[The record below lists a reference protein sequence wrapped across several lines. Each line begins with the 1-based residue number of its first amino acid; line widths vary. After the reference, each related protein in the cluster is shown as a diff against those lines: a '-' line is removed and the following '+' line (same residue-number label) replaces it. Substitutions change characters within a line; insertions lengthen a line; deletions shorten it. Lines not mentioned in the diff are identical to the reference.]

1 MNPSLSPSRRFTRRL
16 LALAAVLALG
26 ACAQVDIDRELADLN
41 PPVPGL
47 ARGDV
52 TLVRDAPSR
61 AAREDLAARL
71 LSQPLGQDDA
81 VRLALVHSPDLQ
93 VLLAE
98 HWQEMAA
105 ADASRRPLNPLL
117 SLERVRS
124 GDELEIGRLVSV
136 GLLDLLTLPL
146 RGELA
151 QQRQAQ
157 ARVRLAQA
165 VVDHAGATRQAWVR
179 AVAAAQTLGYAR
191 QVHEAAQ
198 ASAELARR
206 MQAVGNFS
214 ALQRA
219 RQQAFHADAAARLAQ
234 AQHAATAARE
244 ALVRQLGLDEAQA
257 ARLRL
262 PARLPDLPAQPRQAA
277 EVASQA
283 REQRLDW
290 QMARLQLDAAGRA
303 QRLELLH
310 RLVDV
315 DVGVRRDTRFHG
327 AERSTAQG
335 VELEVR
341 LPLFDWG
348 QAQRQAMSAQSVAA
362 AHRYDAVARS
372 AASQL
377 REGYS
382 AYRTAWDIARHYRDE
397 IVPLRQSM
405 SQENLLRYSG
415 MFIGVFELLADTR
428 EQIAS
433 VMAAIEAQQQFWL
446 ADAALSA
453 ALVGRPLNASAP
465 TAPGGVA
472 AAGAGA
478 AH

>member
-1 MNPSLSPSRRFTRRL
+1 MKAPLFPDRPPVRRM
-16 LALAAVLALG
+16 LALAMALLLG
-26 ACAQVDIDRELADLN
+26 ACAQVDIDRELAGLN
-41 PPVPGL
+41 PPLPGV
-47 ARGDV
+47 ARGEV
-52 TLVRDAPSR
+52 SLVRDA
-61 AAREDLAARL
+61 AAREQRAALATRL
-71 LSQPLGQDDA
+71 LSQPLGPDDA
-81 VRLALVHSPDLQ
+81 VRLALAHSPDLQ

-98 HWQEMAA
+98 QWQEMAA
-105 ADASRRPLNPLL
+105 VDAARRPLNPLL

-124 GDELEIGRLVSV
+124 GEELEIGRLVSV

-146 RGELA
+146 RGEIA

-165 VVDHAGATRQAWVR
+165 VVDHASATRQAWVR
-179 AVAAAQTLGYAR
+179 AVAAAQTLEYAR
-191 QVHEAAQ
+191 QVQEAAQ
-198 ASAELARR
+198 AGAELARR

-219 RQQAFHADAAARLAQ
+219 RQQAFQADAAARLAQ
-234 AQHAATAARE
+234 ARHASTAARE

-257 ARLRL
+257 ARLHL
-262 PARLPDLPAQPRQAA
+262 PARLPDLPARPREAA
-277 EVASQA
+277 DVASQA

-310 RLVDV
+310 RLVDA
-315 DVGVRRDTRFHG
+315 DIGVRRDTRFNG
-327 AERSTAQG
+327 AERSTAHG
-335 VELEVR
+335 VELDVR

-348 QAQRQAMSAQSVAA
+348 QAQRQAMNAQSVAA
-362 AHRYDAVARS
+362 AHRYDAVTRT

-382 AYRTAWDIARHYRDE
+382 AYRTAWDIARHFRDE
-397 IVPLRQSM
+397 IVPLRQAM
-405 SQENLLRYSG
+405 SQENLLRYNG

-453 ALVGRPLNASAP
+453 SLVGRPLNTAAP
-465 TAPGGVA
+465 LAPAGVA
-472 AAGAGA
+472 GAGAGA

>member
-1 MNPSLSPSRRFTRRL
+1 MMPPLKPHTFPRRWL
-16 LALAAVLALG
+16 WLAASLALG
-26 ACAQVDIDRELADLN
+26 GCASVDIDRELAGVSPQL
-41 PPVPGL
+41 PGL
-47 ARGDV
+47 ARSQV
-52 TLVRDAPSR
+52 SLVRDAQG
-61 AAREDLAARL
+61 REDRQALASRL
-71 LSQPLGQDDA
+71 LSQPLGMQAA
-81 VRLALVHSPDLQ
+81 VQLALAQSPDLQ
-93 VLLAE
+93 ALLADQ
-98 HWQEMAA
+98 WQEMAA
-105 ADASRRPLNPLL
+105 ADAARRPLNPLL

-124 GDELEIGRLVSV
+124 GEELEIGRLVSV

-146 RGELA
+146 RAEFA

-157 ARVRLAQA
+157 SRVRMAQA
-165 VVDHAGATRQAWVR
+165 VVDHASATRQSWVR
-179 AVAAAQTLGYAR
+179 AVAATQTLGYAR
-191 QVHEAAQ
+191 QVLDAAQ
-198 ASAELARR
+198 AAAELARR

-219 RQQAFHADAAARLAQ
+219 RQQAFQADAAARLAQ
-234 AQHAATAARE
+234 AQHTATATRE
-244 ALVRQLGLDEAQA
+244 ALVRLLGLDEAQA
-257 ARLRL
+257 ARLQL
-262 PARLPDLPAQPRQAA
+262 PLRLPDLPAQPMEPGAVSAA
-277 EVASQA
+277 A

-290 QMARLQLDAAGRA
+290 QLARLQLETAGRA

-315 DVGVRRDTRFHG
+315 DVGVRRDTRFQG
-327 AERSTAQG
+327 SERTTARG

-362 AHRYDAVARS
+362 AHRYDAVTRA

-397 IVPLRQSM
+397 IVPLRQAM
-405 SQENLLRYSG
+405 SQENLLRYNG

-453 ALVGRPLNASAP
+453 SLVGRPLNAALSFVP
-465 TAPGGVA
+465 
-472 AAGAGA
+472 AGATAGDSGA